1 MIIEHSFINQ
11 IIGIAAGGFRDV
23 SLNYVHDSAAFNL
36 IERDASDFPIATR
49 HRGLSDSNRHYLR
62 DYTTRWHD
70 ESHWTSLGNMGQM
83 RLETLLERV
92 GTSLVVGS
100 PSGQE
105 VFPLDTQFK
114 MVVENMRDEKVAA
127 IQSHF
132 DHNIAL
138 IDGEI
143 WRRASEPC
151 YCLKLDVTRDG
162 RKVAGVFR
170 ESARIDHSLSLGQ
183 FKNFNDHGFQ
193 GQRFRLDDADGF
205 REAVL
210 NHIDL
215 GWTLSGTDGVEWGV
229 PDIEVLIPESIA
241 LDPEA
246 QTVVDIAYTLTEAAR
261 PKMKAM
267 SYSELEATCLLL
279 DAFEHTRPESTLFDE
294 SQISELMDAV
304 RSVAEYGYDQSVI
317 SPAALEL
324 IGERW
329 DNRTIGDFLPVR
341 THNAAF

>member
-1 MIIEHSFINQ
+1 MIVEHSFVNQ

-49 HRGLSDSNRHYLR
+49 HRSLSNSNRLYLR

-70 ESHWTSLGNMGQM
+70 ESHWTSLGNVRQLG
-83 RLETLLERV
+83 LETLLERV
-92 GTSLVVGS
+92 GTSLVAGS
-100 PSGQE
+100 PAGQE

-132 DHNIAL
+132 DRDIAL

-170 ESARIDHSLSLGQ
+170 ESARTDHSLTLGQ
-183 FKNFNDHGFQ
+183 FKHFDDHGFQ

-210 NHIDL
+210 DHIDL
-215 GWTLSGTDGVEWGV
+215 GWTLSGSDGVEWGV

-246 QTVVDIAYTLTEAAR
+246 QTVVDIAYSLLEPAR
-261 PKMKAM
+261 RKMKAM
-267 SYSELEATCLLL
+267 SYSELESTCLLL
-279 DAFEHTRPESTLFDE
+279 DAFETTRPESTFFDE
-294 SQISELMDAV
+294 SQISDLMDAV
-304 RSVAEYGYDQSVI
+304 RSVAEYAYERSVV

-324 IGERW
+324 VVERW
-329 DNRTIGDFLPVR
+329 ENRAIGDFLPVR
-341 THNAAF
+341 TNNAAF